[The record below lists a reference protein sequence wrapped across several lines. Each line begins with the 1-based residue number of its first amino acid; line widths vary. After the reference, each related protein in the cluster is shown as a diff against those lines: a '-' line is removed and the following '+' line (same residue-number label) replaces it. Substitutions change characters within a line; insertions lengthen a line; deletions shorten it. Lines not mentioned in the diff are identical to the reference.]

1 MVQNIIIFLI
11 FAVAVVYMGRVI
23 YRSFMPNK
31 NAGCAKGCGSCSAID
46 FSKIQKDLAKKT
58 A

>member
-1 MVQNIIIFLI
+1 MVQQIIIFLI
-11 FAVAVVYMGRVI
+11 FAVAVAYMGWVL

-46 FSKIQKDLAKKT
+46 FSKIQKELEKKG

>member
-1 MVQNIIIFLI
+1 MVENIIIFLI
-11 FAVAVVYMGRVI
+11 FAVAVGYVGWVI

-31 NAGCAKGCGSCSAID
+31 DAGCAKGCGSCSAID
-46 FSKIQKDLAKKT
+46 FSKIQKELEKKG

>member
-1 MVQNIIIFLI
+1 MVQNILIFLI
-11 FAVAVVYMGRVI
+11 FLAAVAYMAWTL

-46 FSKIQKDLAKKT
+46 FSKIEKELAKK
-58 A
+58 AM